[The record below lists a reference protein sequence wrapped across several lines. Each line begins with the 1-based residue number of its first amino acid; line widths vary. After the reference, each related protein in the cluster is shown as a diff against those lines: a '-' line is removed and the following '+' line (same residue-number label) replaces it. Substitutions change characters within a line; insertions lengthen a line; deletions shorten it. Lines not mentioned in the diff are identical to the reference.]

1 MQEVSPRRTILYD
14 SAHVR
19 CLDWPHSQ
27 RQKRGEGNREPVFTG
42 CRVSVL
48 QDEKFWSWMV
58 VKVTQNVDVLYADE
72 MCP

>member
-1 MQEVSPRRTILYD
+1 MLRLATFTETET
-14 SAHVR
+14 
-19 CLDWPHSQ
+19 
-27 RQKRGEGNREPVFTG
+27 GGGNREPVFTG